1 MLTPKLI
8 EVAHRYGEA
17 KMAFKL
23 ALDEHRAANGLVALA
38 SAGGAVGAQLPAS
51 QVVVAAPKDAPPPAP
66 EKTKFCEC
74 GIAFRKG
81 QPCPFPGSAVR
92 NQRTKI
98 IPEEGAKPKMRTLS
112 EACYKEWEKQ
122 HKPKK
127 GPTIQGVRKK
137 KQKTLQIEQDG
148 EGNHKIAV
156 VAEEQEGEIEEVV
169 DQFEEEEEE
178 EQDNPKTTMTMMEVD
193 DDDDEL
199 VMEPE

>member
-1 MLTPKLI
+1 M
-8 EVAHRYGEA
+8 R
-17 KMAFKL
+17 FKL

-38 SAGGAVGAQLPAS
+38 AGGGAGGNQAPS
-51 QVVVAAPKDAPPPAP
+51 QVVVAAAAVVPKDAPPAAP

-92 NQRTKI
+92 DQRTKI
-98 IPEEGAKPKMRTLS
+98 IPETGGKPRLRTLS

-122 HKPKK
+122 HKPKR
-127 GPTIQGVRKK
+127 GPAVQGVRKK
-137 KQKTLQIEQDG
+137 KQKTLQIEQDAD
-148 EGNHKIAV
+148 GNHKVAV

-178 EQDNPKTTMTMMEVD
+178 EVQEEHPKSSVTMMEVDD